1 MRPAR
6 AAPGVPFV
14 NLPLRQSPNACAGD
28 CRGIFDPVV
37 PYKPPRLTAHLTCSN
52 LALAVV
58 NMTSNCNGEIQPA
71 CDLRATTHRPAMRHV
86 TVSVKNDMASQI
98 YRTSGSA
105 RVRQRS
111 IDASVATQKAAEGW
125 LPQILSASVIGSIR
139 RTGPEDHWNLTGLLL
154 CSAMGRGLPISR
166 RYSAATL
173 ISLSRRRRF
182 RPAVWPAGIARVFG
196 TVCPVYL
203 RPDNRPR
210 SWTAVGVTRF

>member
-14 NLPLRQSPNACAGD
+14 NLPLRPSPNACAGD

-58 NMTSNCNGEIQPA
+58 NMTLI
-71 CDLRATTHRPAMRHV
+71 ATARFSRPVTCAQQTPHRPAMPHV
-86 TVSVKNDMASQI
+86 NSFKRKTVSF
-98 YRTSGSA
+98 
-105 RVRQRS
+105 
-111 IDASVATQKAAEGW
+111 
-125 LPQILSASVIGSIR
+125 
-139 RTGPEDHWNLTGLLL
+139 
-154 CSAMGRGLPISR
+154 CSAMP
-166 RYSAATL
+166 YSAATL

-182 RPAVWPAGIARVFG
+182 RPAVWPAGTARVFG

-210 SWTAVGVTRF
+210 SWTAVGVTRFYRVFRLCRHRYPMRGH